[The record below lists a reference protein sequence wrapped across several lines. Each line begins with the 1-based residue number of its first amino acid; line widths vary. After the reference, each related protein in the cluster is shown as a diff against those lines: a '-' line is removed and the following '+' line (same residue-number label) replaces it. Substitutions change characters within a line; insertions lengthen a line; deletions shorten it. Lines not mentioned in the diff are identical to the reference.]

1 MSDSRNLISSLTKR
15 ITDFLVIYGFKY
27 IKSNELTSFEQN
39 FVKLNINSKHPAFDP
54 TQSLVFDENQL
65 LATHKTGI
73 SIEIISQYPNQE
85 LAFFSYGKVFR
96 NDEEDS
102 THSHQFN
109 QLDLVATGK
118 YSVSH
123 LKSLISD
130 LLEYV
135 FEEKLKTRFRPSYFP
150 FTQPSFEVDIFYQN
164 RWIEILGCGLL
175 HPKVMKNSGFNSKK
189 IYGIAAGIGIE
200 RLAMVKHEIGDI
212 REFYKNDLRF
222 LKQFR

>member
-15 ITDFLVIYGFKY
+15 ITDFLAIYGFEY

>member
-1 MSDSRNLISSLTKR
+1 MNNSRNLISSLIKR
-15 ITDFLVIYGFKY
+15 IADFLAIYEFKY
-27 IKSNELTSFEQN
+27 IKSDELTTFEQN
-39 FVKLNINSKHPAFDP
+39 FVKLNIDASHPAFEP
-54 TQSLVFDENQL
+54 SQSLVFDDKNL

-73 SIEIISQYPNQE
+73 SIEIISKYPNQE

-96 NDEEDS
+96 NDEEDA

-109 QLDLVATGK
+109 QLDLVATGN
-118 YSVSH
+118 YSVAH

-130 LLEYV
+130 LLQYV
-135 FEEKLKTRFRPSYFP
+135 FEEKLETRFRPSYFP

-175 HPKVMKNSGFNSKK
+175 HPKVMKTAGFSSKK

-200 RLAMVKHEIGDI
+200 RLAMVKYEIADI

>member
-1 MSDSRNLISSLTKR
+1 MPYSLNLISSLLKR
-15 ITDFLVIYGFKY
+15 MTDFLTIFGFKY
-27 IKSNELTSFEQN
+27 IKSNELTTFEYN
-39 FVKLNINSKHPAFDP
+39 FIKLNIDSKHPAFDP
-54 TQSLVFDENQL
+54 SQSLVFSDNQL

-73 SIEIISQYPNQE
+73 SIEIISKYPNQK
-85 LAFFSYGKVFR
+85 LAFYSYGKVFR
-96 NDEEDS
+96 NDEEDA

-109 QLDLVATGK
+109 QLDLVATGN

-150 FTQPSFEVDIFYQN
+150 FTQPSFEVDIFYHN

-175 HPKVMKNSGFNSKK
+175 HPKVMKNAGFSAKK

-200 RLAMVKHEIGDI
+200 RLAMVKYGISDI

>member
-15 ITDFLVIYGFKY
+15 ITDFLAIYGFKY